1 MGRKQQPPPPS
12 SLSSSSD
19 DVEYGRPLPPPPP
32 HLVMNS
38 HQQQHQ
44 HHNNPQVHICPP
56 SQKSWFPWLVPLIF
70 MVDVAAFVYSLYVND
85 CPSTSNDCILPGL
98 GRFAFQPFSQNP
110 LFGPSTATLE
120 KLGALEWKLVVNE
133 GQSWRLISCIWLH
146 AGVVHLVA
154 NMMSLLF
161 VGVRLEQEFGFLKI
175 GLLFVLS
182 GFGGSLLSSLNLR
195 SSISVGASGALFGLL
210 GAMLSEL
217 ITNWTIYANK
227 CAALFTL
234 IFVIAINL
242 AVSLLPH
249 VDASAH
255 IGGFL
260 SGFLLGFVLLIRPQ
274 FGYVSRKY
282 VPAGYDKNLL
292 KPRHKCYQYVLGVL
306 AFVLLIAGY
315 VAGLVILFT
324 GKVTHIYLP
333 LPSIDQQLRLLYL
346 GVAKPRKTKTK
357 YLEAYRFIS
366 MKVARIRNTVLTF
379 NLKDQNLSRLRK

>member
-1 MGRKQQPPPPS
+1 MGKKQQQPPPQPPPS

-38 HQQQHQ
+38 HQQQQ
-44 HHNNPQVHICPP
+44 HHNNNNPQLHICPP

-70 MVDVAAFVYSLYVND
+70 MVDVAAFIYSLYVND

-110 LFGPSTATLE
+110 LFGPSTTTLE

-161 VGVRLEQEFGFLKI
+161 VGVRLEQEFGFCKNQVYELLIFLDLKHLYLIQIQMIILMVDFAVKI

-195 SSISVGASGALFGLL
+195 STISVGASGALFGLL

-292 KPRHKCYQYVLGVL
+292 KPRHKCYQYVLGVI

-324 GKVTHIYLP
+324 GKVPDIYVP
-333 LPSIDQQLRLLYL
+333 LPTINQQL
-346 GVAKPRKTKTK
+346 
-357 YLEAYRFIS
+357 
-366 MKVARIRNTVLTF
+366 
-379 NLKDQNLSRLRK
+379 